1 VRGKNPESKEKGF
14 KKKWSSVSKFLSPK
28 WLLASQASRTFSTKS
43 FRDPSW
49 VCVFHQDWR
58 KLMSVGGSQDWRF

>member
-1 VRGKNPESKEKGF
+1 MVQCF
-14 KKKWSSVSKFLSPK
+14 KVSPSYVASCIPGIENFLHQEFQS
-28 WLLASQASRTFSTKS
+28 
-43 FRDPSW
+43 PSW